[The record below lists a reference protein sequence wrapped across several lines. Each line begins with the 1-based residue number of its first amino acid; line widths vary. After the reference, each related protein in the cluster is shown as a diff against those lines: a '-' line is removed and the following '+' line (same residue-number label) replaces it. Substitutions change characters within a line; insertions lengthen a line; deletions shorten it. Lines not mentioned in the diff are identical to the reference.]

1 MAKMKDFFGIASNG
15 FNHTVRN
22 SRDENRDGDRS
33 LIEMLEKFG
42 SLKEKKMIQQLK
54 KGGKLS
60 VDGKS
65 LKTKLKPVHFGIN
78 PWQ

>member
-22 SRDENRDGDRS
+22 SRHEDRNGDRS
-33 LIEMLEKFG
+33 LIEMLEKHG
-42 SLKEKKMIQQLK
+42 TPKEKQTIKELRRA
-54 KGGKLS
+54 GKLS

-65 LKTKLKPVHFGIN
+65 LATKPRPAHFDIN

>member
-22 SRDENRDGDRS
+22 SRHEDRNGDRS
-33 LIEMLEKFG
+33 LIEMLEKHG
-42 SLKEKKMIQQLK
+42 TPQEKAAIRELRRA
-54 KGGKLS
+54 GKLS

-65 LKTKLKPVHFGIN
+65 LAVKSKPTKFNIN
-78 PWQ
+78 PW